1 MARSAHDALIIQE
14 MVESG
19 LPVSATG
26 LSTEDLSFPNTSI
39 VSDTDVT
46 WSGNV
51 EHSTYTG
58 TSPVTVTEITF
69 LRDDGSLI
77 PWVTLPANDSV
88 TLEENFTLRI
98 TGFVCFTEIQ

>member
-19 LPVSATG
+19 LPVSVTG
-26 LSTEDLSFPNTSI
+26 LGDENLSFPNTSI

-58 TSPVTVTEITF
+58 SSPLSVTEVRF

-77 PWVTLPANDSV
+77 PWVTLAANDPV